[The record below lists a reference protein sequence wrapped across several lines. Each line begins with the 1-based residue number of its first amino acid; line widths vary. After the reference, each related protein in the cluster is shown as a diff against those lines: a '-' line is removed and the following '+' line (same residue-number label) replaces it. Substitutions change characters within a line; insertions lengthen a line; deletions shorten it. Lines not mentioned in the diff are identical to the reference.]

1 MNRITSNPD
10 ICHGKPCI
18 RGLRYPVQSV
28 LEWLAGG
35 MTVAD
40 VLEDYP
46 DLEADDIY
54 AALALT
60 AAGRDAV
67 HTLNLPDKNMW
78 HVGNLVCSAA

>member
-18 RGLRYPVQSV
+18 RGLRYPAQSV

-40 VLEDYP
+40 VL
-46 DLEADDIY
+46 AD
-54 AALALT
+54 
-60 AAGRDAV
+60 
-67 HTLNLPDKNMW
+67 
-78 HVGNLVCSAA
+78 